1 LKHLLIASVFGLVA
15 ASPPPAAASWQSVP
29 QVVVYN
35 QSCDIAIENG
45 VPFTDWIGVRSCS
58 AAKLGKPA
66 INACHSTAGVDDGC
80 SDLISDP
87 LTGYLIAAVVDGTH
101 TCPGAGCNVK
111 IAYNQGSR
119 SGSNWTQATVANR
132 PLLITNCIN
141 TSFPCMQ
148 GPTGQ
153 TTSVLVG
160 ASFTSSVATTIM
172 QVFQRPTCGAT
183 GAWFSM
189 VESGNGAGSGNRMT
203 VQTSGG
209 ATGCGYQLAGAS
221 GVITVSGS
229 TVWHSMIG
237 VVNGASSV
245 LSIDG
250 ADTTGTVTGVSQAF
264 TSRAFS
270 PSASASDPINAVEM
284 GFIDNVAVTAGV
296 RTALCTNQRTA
307 WGLSSAGC

>member
-1 LKHLLIASVFGLVA
+1 VDGSECGRARGYGGGVHAVRALERDKHGNSGGVSGPGDGRGGIGNSVGLPTLKHLLIASVFGLVA

-160 ASFTSSVATTIM
+160 ASFTSSVVTTIM

-221 GVITVSGS
+221 GCEWCIICAFHRRSRYDG
-229 TVWHSMIG
+229 HR
-237 VVNGASSV
+237 NGGLAS
-245 LSIDG
+245 LH
-250 ADTTGTVTGVSQAF
+250 VTCV
-264 TSRAFS
+264 
-270 PSASASDPINAVEM
+270 
-284 GFIDNVAVTAGV
+284 
-296 RTALCTNQRTA
+296 
-307 WGLSSAGC
+307 